1 MSKFDSILG
10 KLYHDFKAP
19 HGLSSQE
26 KLYRAA
32 RKKECSIKRCDVQTF
47 LSGDNTYTL
56 HKPVRVRY
64 PTNSTK
70 AMDIDHV
77 WQGDLTDL
85 STIAPYND
93 NIKFLLF
100 MIDVYSRYL
109 FIEPLQ
115 NKKGTTV
122 ATAINSIMK
131 KSNRLPGMI
140 ITDKGSEFISKE
152 VQELLKKYN
161 IGHTTTNSFHKASVA
176 ERVQRT
182 IKMRMTKYFTLHNTH
197 RYINILDDL
206 VNAYNQ
212 SVHSTI
218 CNTPY
223 NIAYN
228 SVIPCNIK
236 NKSARSTKQAFKVGD
251 HVRISKTKGIF
262 EKGYEQGWSNEI
274 FTISKVIDPHLS
286 NNNVYM
292 YKIKDLDKEEIKG
305 RFYSE
310 ELQKVKYNSNKQF
323 LIEKVIKVYKKRD
336 GTKVALVKWFGYPN
350 KFNSEVLYEN
360 LEAA

>member
-1 MSKFDSILG
+1 MSKFNSLLG
-10 KLYHDFKAP
+10 NLYHDFRAP

-26 KLYRAA
+26 KLYQSA
-32 RKKECSIKRCDVQTF
+32 RKRVSSIKRRDVQLF
-47 LSGDNTYTL
+47 LSGDDTYTL

-64 PTNSTK
+64 TTNKTRAS
-70 AMDIDHV
+70 DIDHV

-85 STIAPYND
+85 SSIAPYND

-100 MIDVYSRYL
+100 MIDIYSRYL
-109 FIEPLQ
+109 FIEPLP
-115 NKKGTTV
+115 NKKGLTV
-122 ATAINSIMK
+122 ATAINSIIRK
-131 KSNRLPGMI
+131 NNRLPGLI

-161 IGHTTTNSFHKASVA
+161 IGYATTNSFHKASVA

-206 VNAYNQ
+206 VNAYNN
-212 SVHSTI
+212 SVHSTV

-223 NIAYN
+223 SIAYN
-228 SVIPCNIK
+228 SAIPCNIK
-236 NKSARSTKQAFKVGD
+236 NKIRRITKQIFKVGD

-274 FTISKVIDPHLS
+274 FKISKVINPYLS

-310 ELQKVKYNSNKQF
+310 ELQKVKYIYNKKF
-323 LIEKVIKVYKKRD
+323 MIEKVIRVYKKRN
-336 GTKVALVKWFGYPN
+336 GQKVALVKWLGYPN
-350 KFNSEVLYEN
+350 KFNSEILYDN
-360 LEAA
+360 LESI